1 MSFPAHIDNKKK
13 DISFLGKGQTQGL
26 EHILTKEKIYS
37 INFTVQKKSLFEL
50 TLQWS
55 KRLFVSQWYR
65 N

>member
-13 DISFLGKGQTQGL
+13 DISFLGKGQTQVL

-50 TLQWS
+50 TLQ
-55 KRLFVSQWYR
+55 
-65 N
+65 